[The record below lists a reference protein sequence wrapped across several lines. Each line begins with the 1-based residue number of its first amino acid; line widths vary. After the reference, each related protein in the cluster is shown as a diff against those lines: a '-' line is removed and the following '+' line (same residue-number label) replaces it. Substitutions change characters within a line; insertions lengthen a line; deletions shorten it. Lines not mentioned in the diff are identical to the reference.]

1 MKAIVV
7 SEPGPPEVLTLTEVP
22 KPDVRDG
29 WVLIR
34 VMAFGLNRSEM
45 FTRQGHSGSAVE
57 FPRILGI
64 ECVGMVESAGAGS
77 DFQPGSKVAAVMGG
91 MGRAFDGSYAEYTL
105 VPESQVI
112 PIESTLDWAT
122 LAALPETFLTAWGS
136 LVDAL
141 EVSEDDTLF
150 IRGGSSS
157 VGMAACTLAK
167 SLGARVIATTRSE
180 SKRSALEANG
190 ADHVVIDSG
199 SIAPEV
205 RALVPE
211 GVSHVLELVGTT
223 TLLDSL
229 QAAAPKG
236 VVCNTGIL
244 GNAWTLEKFEPMA
257 DIPST
262 VRLTTFQSD
271 AVDAAGATEALN
283 KVVRAVEDG
292 RLRVTLDRVFE
303 LDQLAEA
310 HSYMESNQAKGKL
323 VGRTFSSL
331 HR

>member
-7 SEPGPPEVLTLTEVP
+7 SEPGPPEVLTLRDVP
-22 KPDVRDG
+22 KPGIRDG

-45 FTRQGHSGSAVE
+45 FTRQGHSGAAVE

-64 ECVGMVESAGAGS
+64 ECVGIVESAGAGS
-77 DFQPGSKVAAVMGG
+77 DLQPGSKVAAVMGG
-91 MGRAFDGSYAEYTL
+91 MGRAFDGSYAEYTA
-105 VPESQVI
+105 VPESQVM
-112 PIESTLDWAT
+112 PIDSTLDWAT

-141 EVSEDDTLF
+141 ELSEGDTLF

-167 SLGARVIATTRSE
+167 SLGARVITTTRSE

-199 SIAPEV
+199 SIAPDV

-229 QAAAPKG
+229 QAAAPRG
-236 VVCNTGIL
+236 IVCNTGIL
-244 GNAWTLEKFEPMA
+244 GNAWTLEKFAPMEA
-257 DIPST
+257 IPST
-262 VRLTTFQSD
+262 VRLTTFKSD
-271 AVDAAGATEALN
+271 TVDAAGATEALN
-283 KVVRAVEDG
+283 KIVRAVEDG
-292 RLRVTLDRVFE
+292 RVRVRVDRVFE
-303 LDQLAEA
+303 LDELAEA
-310 HSYMESNQAKGKL
+310 HRYMESNQAMGKL
-323 VGRTFSSL
+323 VGRL
-331 HR
+331 APPD